1 MSRHAPQILI
11 SPKIRGILEGMTR
24 AHKTPQRLAERVR
37 IVLGASEGRLNSD
50 EAAELGVDPQR
61 VSRWRRR
68 WFEDQGR
75 FEEAESKGATDGE
88 LEAQVVRTL
97 SDLYRSGVKPKFT
110 AEQMVQIIALACE
123 KPEDSELPVTHWTPK
138 DVAAEA
144 IRRGIVESISVR
156 HVDRFLKGGRFAP
169 PQEPLLVDV
178 IEYFNAVLAKPFKW
192 TYTGKPLTV

>member
-1 MSRHAPQILI
+1 MSRHAPEILV
-11 SPKIRGILEGMTR
+11 SRRMRGILEVMAR
-24 AHKTPQRLAERVR
+24 AHRTPQRLAERVR
-37 IVLGASEGRLNSD
+37 IVLGASEGRLNVD
-50 EAAELGVDPQR
+50 EAVGLGVDPQR

-68 WFEDQGR
+68 WFRDQDR
-75 FEEAESKGATDGE
+75 FAAAESKGATDKE

-123 KPEDSELPVTHWTPK
+123 KPEDNGLPVTHWTPK
-138 DVAAEA
+138 EVAAEA

-156 HVDRFLKGGRFAP
+156 HVDRFLKGDRFAA

-178 IEYFNAVLAKPFKW
+178 QGQAGGSRTLPARR
-192 TYTGKPLTV
+192 